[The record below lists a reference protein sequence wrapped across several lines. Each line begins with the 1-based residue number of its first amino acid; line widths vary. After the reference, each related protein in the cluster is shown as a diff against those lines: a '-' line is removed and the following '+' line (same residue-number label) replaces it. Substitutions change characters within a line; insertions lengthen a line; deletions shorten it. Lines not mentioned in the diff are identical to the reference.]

1 MPALTISGLL
11 RPEPIPLGRF
21 ATRAFAASFSAYCLV
36 AVAWWVW
43 SAFFGSTPVST
54 PRALLW
60 LVLQVLYYLFS
71 FMAAYHT
78 IFGEIYVSHDIVP
91 HNIVSREV
99 LVAAAAL
106 CALSVGARKL
116 ALGRLLAYTSIAAL
130 TVGGAVNYFGWIAQ
144 GL

>member
-1 MPALTISGLL
+1 MPALTISGVL

-21 ATRAFAASFSAYCLV
+21 ATRVFAASFLSYCVV
-36 AVAWWVW
+36 AVASWVW
-43 SAFFGSTPVST
+43 SAFFGAAPVSA
-54 PRALLW
+54 PGALLW
-60 LVLQVLYYLFS
+60 LALQFLYYPFS

-91 HNIVSREV
+91 RDIVSKEV
-99 LVAAAAL
+99 LVAAGTL
-106 CALSVGARKL
+106 FALSLSACRL
-116 ALGRLLAYTSIAAL
+116 ALGRLVAYISIAAL

>member
-1 MPALTISGLL
+1 MPTLTISGLF
-11 RPEPIPLGRF
+11 RPEPIALGSF
-21 ATRAFAASFSAYCLV
+21 ATRVFAASFLPYCLV

-43 SAFFGSTPVST
+43 SAFFGPNPVSAT
-54 PRALLW
+54 RALLW
-60 LVLQVLYYLFS
+60 LPLQVLYYPFS
-71 FMAAYHT
+71 FIAAYHT

-91 HNIVSREV
+91 HDIVSREV

-106 CALSVGARKL
+106 FALSLAARKF
-116 ALGRLLAYTSIAAL
+116 ALGRLLTYVSIAAL